1 MPKEQNQVKPEKT
14 AETPKKR
21 GTAVW
26 KSFDRLGIVD
36 KNPNYRY
43 KWCSRTPENLE
54 KKHAE
59 GWTPVNRATGIPG
72 EHREGVHAIDG
83 VEIAGAKSH
92 RELILHAMPAEL
104 AEARDRYFQGKTD
117 QQARGLKKSLQEKVA
132 GGPAQI
138 HGKIVIE

>member
-1 MPKEQNQVKPEKT
+1 MAESVEKT
-14 AETPKKR
+14 PKNR

-26 KSFDRLGIVD
+26 RPADRLGVVD
-36 KNPNYRY
+36 KDPGLRY
-43 KWCSRTPENLE
+43 KWGHKSPENLE
-54 KKHAE
+54 KLHAE

-117 QQARGLKKSLQEKVA
+117 QQARGLKKSLQDQVA